1 MTLTELS
8 PLICVLIQ
16 NYISRFHGVQKHR
29 GERAAGC
36 RPVSGTL
43 SPAPL
48 SVGARRGAGAGGGR
62 VEPGPTPGRH
72 DRLNTIRRTRP
83 LGAGQSRLR
92 AHGTRVRHWV
102 AARTRP
108 CSIDSTYTIGHTRG
122 HVASPQVLFD
132 RGRRVATAV
141 PRTTNYIPLTTYR
154 LWQGPHRGPQ
164 GAATGRGGYG
174 LGPRGQESKRGATTG
189 SGRGRVVLV
198 RGGLMGVFILGGLR
212 WPLLSRPG
220 IGRLVGRGMVEEWR
234 RVCLSAWSVS
244 RTGAG
249 LVPVR
254 GRVLGSDPEQG
265 NPSGASWGGVLCS
278 FGAPVCVPGSR
289 LPPAAPGVF

>member
-36 RPVSGTL
+36 ARLRHTQ
-43 SPAPL
+43 PL
-48 SVGARRGAGAGGGR
+48 RSRSVRAGAGAGGGR

-174 LGPRGQESKRGATTG
+174 LGPRGQERRHDGFRSRSCCAGAWWPHG
-189 SGRGRVVLV
+189 CVH
-198 RGGLMGVFILGGLR
+198 LG
-212 WPLLSRPG
+212 WPSVASLESTWNRPPCG
-220 IGRLVGRGMVEEWR
+220 PRNGRGMAQGLLECVVRESDR
-234 RVCLSAWSVS
+234 CRSSVGPRSCLVVS
-244 RTGAG
+244 
-249 LVPVR
+249 
-254 GRVLGSDPEQG
+254 
-265 NPSGASWGGVLCS
+265 
-278 FGAPVCVPGSR
+278 
-289 LPPAAPGVF
+289 

>member
-36 RPVSGTL
+36 ARLRHTQ
-43 SPAPL
+43 PL
-48 SVGARRGAGAGGGR
+48 RSRSVRAGAGAGGGR

-154 LWQGPHRGPQ
+154 LWQGAR
-164 GAATGRGGYG
+164 AASRAAGGG
-174 LGPRGQESKRGATTG
+174 DGPRGLRARASWAREAPRRVPVA
-189 SGRGRVVLV
+189 VVLCWCV
-198 RGGLMGVFILGGLR
+198 VASWVCSSWVAFGGL
-212 WPLLSRPG
+212 S
-220 IGRLVGRGMVEEWR
+220 
-234 RVCLSAWSVS
+234 
-244 RTGAG
+244 
-249 LVPVR
+249 
-254 GRVLGSDPEQG
+254 
-265 NPSGASWGGVLCS
+265 
-278 FGAPVCVPGSR
+278 
-289 LPPAAPGVF
+289 